1 MSRPSVHEQVERGTA
16 KDAEIFKNEIA
27 IFKNLIK
34 ERKHPLDLVR
44 ELLSNAGAREVGAT
58 RIEISYTKDKE
69 GHIFEIED
77 NGCGMNYTASAA
89 FPGRLDKFLGLGM
102 SAIAGVESDE
112 FSWKGLGSKLA
123 YQSRRVEITTRFG
136 NHPEYFVVVN
146 EPWSSLERNLVP
158 NPKVAD
164 FPDSSRQ
171 TGTRIRVIG
180 HPPHRQ
186 ESPFT
191 LSEIRDH
198 LVHRTFA
205 GFVRERE
212 NPPVIA
218 LSVLGNQET
227 LPFGFPEFRDI
238 DWRKGIVFDEQ
249 EKRLIVNI
257 VKSWHSLGLVIL
269 KGFLTWDGSRY
280 GLDKSGL
287 NTGLVLSAKGIPYFE
302 LGMEEYGA
310 RSILRGFPGKGN
322 TCLVIECDHMSMEMN
337 ISRSD
342 LVDSAATVEF
352 KKAVRQ
358 LLEDL
363 ETSPEYLEKFR
374 PIPTKKKRQET
385 ADYLAEQ
392 KRMIESED
400 QNWVVLQRE
409 GERPVMLM
417 REPKNENEVNGLIWK
432 LEALGALPFYKFQS
446 LGYVGARKGPDLLA
460 NYQEDRDSEPQ
471 RATVVE
477 IENNFYSYK
486 AHGHSPSQYPKVIC
500 WDAPTSGRRD
510 RLNPVPN
517 KKYKFTITKSEY
529 QVHVFV
535 LKLMDG
541 VRVVSKHELA
551 DLGIVL

>member
-1 MSRPSVHEQVERGTA
+1 
-16 KDAEIFKNEIA
+16 
-27 IFKNLIK
+27 
-34 ERKHPLDLVR
+34 
-44 ELLSNAGAREVGAT
+44 
-58 RIEISYTKDKE
+58 
-69 GHIFEIED
+69 
-77 NGCGMNYTASAA
+77 
-89 FPGRLDKFLGLGM
+89 
-102 SAIAGVESDE
+102 
-112 FSWKGLGSKLA
+112 
-123 YQSRRVEITTRFG
+123 
-136 NHPEYFVVVN
+136 
-146 EPWSSLERNLVP
+146 
-158 NPKVAD
+158 
-164 FPDSSRQ
+164 
-171 TGTRIRVIG
+171 
-180 HPPHRQ
+180 
-186 ESPFT
+186 
-191 LSEIRDH
+191 
-198 LVHRTFA
+198 
-205 GFVRERE
+205 
-212 NPPVIA
+212 
-218 LSVLGNQET
+218 LSVLGNQEV

-238 DWRKGIVFDEQ
+238 NWPRGVVFDEE

-257 VKSWHSLGLVIL
+257 VKSWPNLGLVIL
-269 KGFLTWDGSRY
+269 KGFLTWDGGRY

-287 NTGLVLSAKGIPYFE
+287 NTGLILSAKGIPYFE

-352 KKAVRQ
+352 KRAVRQ

-385 ADYLAEQ
+385 ADYLAGQ
-392 KRMIESED
+392 KRLIESED

-409 GERPVMLM
+409 GERPVLLM

-432 LEALGALPFYKFQS
+432 LEALGALPFYRFQS
-446 LGYVGARKGPDLLA
+446 LGYVGAQKGPDLLA
-460 NYQEDRDSEPQ
+460 NFQEDRDSEPH
-471 RATVVE
+471 RAAVVE

-486 AHGHSPSQYPKVIC
+486 AHGHSPSQYPKVLC

-510 RLNPVPN
+510 RLNSVPN

-541 VRVVSKHELA
+541 VRVVSKHELT
-551 DLGIVL
+551 DLGIIL